1 MLRKELVLIQHTP
14 TPLPLF
20 LPPPPPFLLIII
32 LVLNFQKH
40 TRRENATVLPEQ
52 LRLCFQTAY
61 YHQSGWIFSPPPFF
75 SFTLARVLLPP
86 PNHHHHIFNGFQAIT
101 VSPKVEKE
109 NSRWDAA
116 PVEKFNKM
124 WKPSTLFQPPFRE
137 SVCDRKRAHARVQ
150 KHPRYSP
157 QSWVKNFLFLTHMHT
172 HTHKP
177 IRWVT
182 ESRWAS
188 FIMDEP
194 SWLNG
199 WQDGSMRPDYL
210 WDTS

>member
-20 LPPPPPFLLIII
+20 LPPPPFLLIII

-86 PNHHHHIFNGFQAIT
+86 PPTIT
-101 VSPKVEKE
+101 TTYLM
-109 NSRWDAA
+109 D
-116 PVEKFNKM
+116 
-124 WKPSTLFQPPFRE
+124 FRQLQ
-137 SVCDRKRAHARVQ
+137 SAQ
-150 KHPRYSP
+150 KWRRRTHDETQRLWRSLTRCGSP
-157 QSWVKNFLFLTHMHT
+157 QLCFSLLFVRAYAIASVHMRACRNIPDT
-172 HTHKP
+172 RHK
-177 IRWVT
+177 V
-182 ESRWAS
+182 
-188 FIMDEP
+188 
-194 SWLNG
+194 G
-199 WQDGSMRPDYL
+199 
-210 WDTS
+210 